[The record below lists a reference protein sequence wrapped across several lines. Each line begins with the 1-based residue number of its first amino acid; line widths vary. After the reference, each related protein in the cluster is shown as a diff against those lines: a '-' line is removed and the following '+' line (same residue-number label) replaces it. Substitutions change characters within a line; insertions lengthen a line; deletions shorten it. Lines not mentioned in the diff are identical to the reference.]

1 MRHLF
6 ELLEHTNRSV
16 FLTGRAGT
24 GKTTF
29 LQDFVQKTGKK
40 FAIVAP
46 TGIAAINAGGTTIH
60 SMFGLPLTTFVP
72 TVEFVDRNEAINI
85 PNLLPHFKYRRDKL
99 KLLRTLEILI
109 IDEVSMLRCDVLD
122 MMDLALRTARKSPL
136 RFGGLQILFIG
147 DLYQLPPV
155 VKPENERILQTFYP
169 SPFFFEAKALEGLH
183 LLTVSLTTVY
193 RQTDPVFL
201 TMLNAIRDSDIEN
214 INFGLLHSRYQPDF
228 DPEEFYVHLV
238 SHNYMADA
246 INKQKLRALKGKS
259 HIYKAKVWG
268 EFKPNLF
275 PNEEELE
282 LKEGAQIMFIRNDK
296 DESKR
301 FYNGKLAT
309 ITGLRDEEVKVLP
322 QDETRELTIVRE
334 TWENK
339 KYFIDQEN
347 KVAEDVIGSY
357 EQFPFK
363 LAWAVTIH
371 KSQGLTFDK
380 VIIDAGKSFTSG
392 QVYVALSRCRT
403 LEGIVLKTKIP
414 AHAIINDTRIQLF
427 QQKTEAGNQIE
438 TIVAAEQYKYVG
450 NKLLQKLNT
459 QELLTEAEAWEAAIQ
474 ESAVINK
481 TETLPVAQQVMD
493 DLKAAEVIYG
503 KFAAFLN
510 HRLEHYT
517 QVPAEWQAIEEKSK
531 GAVAF
536 FFKNINEKVFIPAK
550 ECYAE
555 TKGAKG
561 LKAYNEVLKGLIDV
575 IGSYLSVLKSARLL
589 DTALMEGEALVVEKA
604 VSKKPTHVVSFQLF
618 EEGKSP
624 EEIAALRSLA
634 QGTVLGHLAKMASIG
649 VLDLDRLF
657 NQEDIKLF
665 ETRFK
670 QHSFKSITEWK
681 QALPDSWDYNE
692 IRILVNHYTYK
703 AGKQQPNSSVN
714 GPS

>member
-1 MRHLF
+1 LRHLF

-29 LQDFVQKTGKK
+29 LQNFVQKTDKK

-72 TVEFVDRNEAINI
+72 TAEFVDRNEAINI

-136 RFGGLQILFIG
+136 RFGGLQMLFIG

-155 VKPENERILQTFYP
+155 VRPENERILQTYYH

-214 INFGLLHSRYQPDF
+214 INFDLLHSRYQPDF

-246 INKQKLRALKGKS
+246 INKQKLRELKGKG

-296 DESKR
+296 DENKR

-309 ITGLRDEEVKVLP
+309 ITELRDEEVKVLP

-347 KVAEDVIGSY
+347 NVAEDVIGSY

-414 AHAIINDTRIQLF
+414 AHAIINDPRIQLF
-427 QQKTEAGNQIE
+427 QQETDAGNQIA
-438 TIVAAEQYKYVG
+438 TIVAAEQYVYVG

-459 QELLTEAEAWEAAIQ
+459 QELLTEAEAWEAAVH
-474 ESAVINK
+474 ESSVVDKA
-481 TETLPVAQQVMD
+481 ETLPVVQQVIEA
-493 DLKAAEVIYG
+493 LKALETVYG
-503 KFAAFLN
+503 KFAIFLN
-510 HRLEHYT
+510 HRLQHYT
-517 QVPAEWQAIEEKSK
+517 QTPEAWQPIEEKSK
-531 GAVAF
+531 GAVSF
-536 FFKNINEKVFIPAK
+536 FFKNINEKIFIPAK

-555 TKGAKG
+555 ARGAKG
-561 LKAYNEVLKGLIDV
+561 LKVYNEVLKGLIDIV
-575 IGSYLSVLKSARLL
+575 GSYLSMLKDVRLL
-589 DTALMEGEALVVEKA
+589 DTVLMEGEPLIVEKA

-624 EEIAALRSLA
+624 DEIATIRSLA
-634 QGTVLGHLAKMASIG
+634 KGTILGHLAKMASVG
-649 VLDLDRLF
+649 VLTLERLF
-657 NQEDIKLF
+657 SQEDIRLF
-665 ETRFK
+665 ETRFT
-670 QHSFKSITEWK
+670 QHSFKNITEWK

-703 AGKQQPNSSVN
+703 TSK
-714 GPS
+714 

>member
-29 LQDFVQKTGKK
+29 LQNFVQKTDKK

-136 RFGGLQILFIG
+136 RFGGLQMLFIG

-155 VKPENERILQTFYP
+155 VRPETERILQAYYN
-169 SPFFFEAKALEGLH
+169 SPFFFEARALEGLQ

-214 INFGLLHSRYQPDF
+214 INFDLLHSRYQPDF
-228 DPEEFYVHLV
+228 NPQEFYVHLV
-238 SHNYMADA
+238 SHNYMADT
-246 INKQKLRALKGKS
+246 INKQKLKELKGKS

-309 ITGLRDEEVKVLP
+309 ITALRDEEVKVLP

-347 KVAEDVIGSY
+347 NVAEDVIGSY

-414 AHAIINDTRIQLF
+414 AHAIINDPRIQLF
-427 QQKTEAGNQIE
+427 QQETDAGNQIA
-438 TIVAAEQYKYVG
+438 TIVAAEQYIYAG
-450 NKLLQKLNT
+450 NKLLQKLNI
-459 QELLTEAEAWEAAIQ
+459 QELLTEAEEWEAAIH
-474 ESAVINK
+474 ESSVVDK
-481 TETLPVAQQVMD
+481 TETLPVVQQVID
-493 DLKAAEVIYG
+493 ELKALETVYS
-503 KFAAFLN
+503 KFAIFLN
-510 HRLEHYT
+510 HRLQHYT
-517 QVPAEWQAIEEKSK
+517 QTPEAWQPIEEKSK

-536 FFKNINEKVFIPAK
+536 FFKNINEKIFLPAK
-550 ECYAE
+550 ECYAA

-561 LKAYNEVLKGLIDV
+561 LKAYNEVLKGLIDRV
-575 IGSYLSVLKSARLL
+575 GSYLSVLKDARLL
-589 DTALMEGEALVVEKA
+589 DTALMEGATLVVEKA
-604 VSKKPTHVVSFQLF
+604 VSKKPTHVISFQLF

-624 EEIAALRSLA
+624 DEIATIRSLA
-634 QGTVLGHLAKMASIG
+634 KGTILGHLAKMASVG
-649 VLDLDRLF
+649 VLALERLF
-657 NQEDIKLF
+657 SQEDIRLF
-665 ETRFK
+665 ETRFT
-670 QHSFKSITEWK
+670 QHSFKTITEWK

-703 AGKQQPNSSVN
+703 ASK
-714 GPS
+714 

>member
-29 LQDFVQKTGKK
+29 LQNFVQKTDKK

-72 TVEFVDRNEAINI
+72 TAEFVDRNEAINI

-122 MMDLALRTARKSPL
+122 MMDLALRSARKSPL
-136 RFGGLQILFIG
+136 RFGGLQMLFIG

-155 VKPENERILQTFYP
+155 VRQESERILQTYYN
-169 SPFFFEAKALEGLH
+169 SPFFFEAKALEGLS

-214 INFGLLHSRYQPDF
+214 IDFDLLHSRYQPDF
-228 DPEEFYVHLV
+228 NPQEFYVHLV
-238 SHNYMADA
+238 SHNYMADT
-246 INKQKLRALKGKS
+246 INKQKLRELKGKS

-296 DESKR
+296 DENKR

-309 ITGLRDEEVKVLP
+309 ITELRDEEVKVLP

-347 KVAEDVIGSY
+347 NIAEDVIGSY

-414 AHAIINDTRIQLF
+414 AHAIINDPRIQLF
-427 QQKTEAGNQIE
+427 QQETDAGNQIA
-438 TIVAAEQYKYVG
+438 TIVAAEQYIYVG

-459 QELLTEAEAWEAAIQ
+459 QELLTEAEAWEAAIH
-474 ESAVINK
+474 ESSVVDK
-481 TETLPVAQQVMD
+481 TETLPVAQQVIEE
-493 DLKAAEVIYG
+493 LKALETVYG
-503 KFAAFLN
+503 KFATFLN
-510 HRLEHYT
+510 YRLQHYT
-517 QVPAEWQAIEEKSK
+517 QTPEAWQPIEEKSK

-536 FFKNINEKVFIPAK
+536 FFKNINEKIFIPTK

-561 LKAYNEVLKGLIDV
+561 LKAYNEVLKGLIDML
-575 IGSYLSVLKSARLL
+575 GSYLSLLKDARLL
-589 DTALMEGEALVVEKA
+589 DTALMEGESLTVEKT
-604 VSKKPTHVVSFQLF
+604 VSKKPTHVISFQLF

-624 EEIAALRSLA
+624 DEIAALRSLA
-634 QGTVLGHLAKMASIG
+634 KGTILGHLAKMASVG
-649 VLDLDRLF
+649 VLALERLF
-657 NQEDIKLF
+657 SQEDIRLF
-665 ETRFK
+665 ETRFT
-670 QHSFKSITEWK
+670 QHSFKTITEWK

-703 AGKQQPNSSVN
+703 TSK
-714 GPS
+714 

>member
-6 ELLEHTNRSV
+6 ELLEHTNRCV

-29 LQDFVQKTGKK
+29 LQNFVQKTDKK

-72 TVEFVDRNEAINI
+72 TAEFVDRNEAINI
-85 PNLLPHFKYRRDKL
+85 PNLLPHFKYRKDKL

-136 RFGGLQILFIG
+136 RFGGLQMLFIG

-155 VKPENERILQTFYP
+155 VRPESERILQTYYN
-169 SPFFFEAKALEGLH
+169 SPFFFEAKALEGLQ
-183 LLTVSLTTVY
+183 LLTVSLATVY

-214 INFGLLHSRYQPDF
+214 INFDLLHSRYQPDF
-228 DPEEFYVHLV
+228 DPQEFYVHLV
-238 SHNYMADA
+238 SHNYMADT
-246 INKQKLRALKGKS
+246 INKQKLKELKGKS

-309 ITGLRDEEVKVLP
+309 ITELRDEEVKVLP
-322 QDETRELTIVRE
+322 QDEIRELTIVRE

-347 KVAEDVIGSY
+347 NVAEDVIGSY

-403 LEGIVLKTKIP
+403 LAGIILKTKIP
-414 AHAIINDTRIQLF
+414 AQAIINDNRIQHF
-427 QQKTEAGNQIE
+427 QQQTDASNQIAS
-438 TIVAAEQYKYVG
+438 IVSAEQYKYVG
-450 NKLLQKLNT
+450 NKLLQKLNI
-459 QELLTEAEAWEAAIQ
+459 QELLTEAEEWEAAIH
-474 ESAVINK
+474 ESTVVDK
-481 TETLPVAQQVMD
+481 TETLPVAQQVIEA
-493 DLKAAEVIYG
+493 LKALETVYG
-503 KFAAFLN
+503 KFAVFLN
-510 HRLEHYT
+510 HRLQHYT
-517 QVPAEWQAIEEKSK
+517 QTPEEWQPIEEKSK
-531 GAVAF
+531 GAVGF
-536 FFKNINEKVFIPAK
+536 FFKNINEKIFIPLK

-561 LKAYNEVLKGLIDV
+561 LKAYNEVLKGVIDMV
-575 IGSYLSVLKSARLL
+575 GSYLSVLKDARLFE
-589 DTALMEGEALVVEKA
+589 TALMEGEVLAVEKA
-604 VSKKPTHVVSFQLF
+604 VSKKPTHVISFQLF

-624 EEIAALRSLA
+624 DEIAAFRSLA
-634 QGTVLGHLAKMASIG
+634 KSTVLGHLAKMASVG
-649 VLDLDRLF
+649 VLNLERLF
-657 NQEDIKLF
+657 SQEDIRLF
-665 ETRFK
+665 ETRFAR
-670 QHSFKSITEWK
+670 HNFKTITEWK
-681 QALPDSWDYNE
+681 HALPDSWDYNE
-692 IRILVNHYTYK
+692 IRILVNHFTYQSAK
-703 AGKQQPNSSVN
+703 
-714 GPS
+714 

>member
-29 LQDFVQKTGKK
+29 LQNFVQKTDKK

-136 RFGGLQILFIG
+136 RFGGLQMLFIG

-155 VKPENERILQTFYP
+155 VRPETEQILQAYYN
-169 SPFFFEAKALEGLH
+169 SPFFFEAKALEGLQ

-214 INFGLLHSRYQPDF
+214 INFDLLHSRYQPDF
-228 DPEEFYVHLV
+228 NPQEFYVHLV
-238 SHNYMADA
+238 SHNYMADT
-246 INKQKLRALKGKS
+246 INKQKLKELKGKS

-309 ITGLRDEEVKVLP
+309 ITELRDEEVKVLP

-347 KVAEDVIGSY
+347 NVAEDVIGSY

-414 AHAIINDTRIQLF
+414 AHAIINDPRIQLF
-427 QQKTEAGNQIE
+427 QQETDAGNQIA
-438 TIVAAEQYKYVG
+438 TIVAAEQYIYAG
-450 NKLLQKLNT
+450 NKVLQKLNI
-459 QELLTEAEAWEAAIQ
+459 QELLTEAEEWEAAIH
-474 ESAVINK
+474 ESSVVDK
-481 TETLPVAQQVMD
+481 TETLPVVQQVID
-493 DLKAAEVIYG
+493 ELKALETVYS
-503 KFAAFLN
+503 KFAIFLN
-510 HRLEHYT
+510 HRLQHYT
-517 QVPAEWQAIEEKSK
+517 QTPEAWQPIEEKSR

-536 FFKNINEKVFIPAK
+536 FFKNVNEKIFLPAK

-561 LKAYNEVLKGLIDV
+561 LKAYNEVLKGLIDRA
-575 IGSYLSVLKSARLL
+575 GSYLSVLKDARLL
-589 DTALMEGEALVVEKA
+589 DTVLMEGAPPVVEKA
-604 VSKKPTHVVSFQLF
+604 VSKKPTHVISFQLF

-624 EEIAALRSLA
+624 DEIATIRSLA
-634 QGTVLGHLAKMASIG
+634 KGTILGHLAKMASVG
-649 VLDLDRLF
+649 VLALERLF
-657 NQEDIKLF
+657 SQEDIRLF
-665 ETRFK
+665 ETRFT
-670 QHSFKSITEWK
+670 QHSFKTITEWK

-703 AGKQQPNSSVN
+703 ASK
-714 GPS
+714 

>member
-1 MRHLF
+1 
-6 ELLEHTNRSV
+6 
-16 FLTGRAGT
+16 
-24 GKTTF
+24 
-29 LQDFVQKTGKK
+29 VQKTDKK

-72 TVEFVDRNEAINI
+72 TAEFVDRNEAINI

-136 RFGGLQILFIG
+136 RFGGLQMLFIG

-155 VKPENERILQTFYP
+155 VRPENERILQTYYH
-169 SPFFFEAKALEGLH
+169 SPFFFEAKALEGLQ

-214 INFGLLHSRYQPDF
+214 INFDLLHSRYHPDF

-246 INKQKLRALKGKS
+246 INKQKLRELKGKG

-296 DESKR
+296 DENKR

-309 ITGLRDEEVKVLP
+309 ITELRDEEVKVLP

-347 KVAEDVIGSY
+347 NVAEDVIGSY

-414 AHAIINDTRIQLF
+414 AHAIINDPRIQLF
-427 QQKTEAGNQIE
+427 QQETDAGNQIA
-438 TIVAAEQYKYVG
+438 TIVAAEQYVYVG

-459 QELLTEAEAWEAAIQ
+459 QELLTEAEAWEAAIH
-474 ESAVINK
+474 ESSVVDK
-481 TETLPVAQQVMD
+481 TETLPVAQQVIEE
-493 DLKAAEVIYG
+493 LKALETVYG
-503 KFAAFLN
+503 KFGIFLN
-510 HRLEHYT
+510 HRLQHYT
-517 QVPAEWQAIEEKSK
+517 QTPEAWQPIEEKSK

-536 FFKNINEKVFIPAK
+536 FFKNINEKIFIPAK

-561 LKAYNEVLKGLIDV
+561 LKAYNEVLKGLIDIV
-575 IGSYLSVLKSARLL
+575 GSYLSILKDARLL
-589 DTALMEGEALVVEKA
+589 DSVLMEGEPLVVEKA

-624 EEIAALRSLA
+624 DEIATIRSLA
-634 QGTVLGHLAKMASIG
+634 KGTILGHLAKMASVG
-649 VLDLDRLF
+649 VLALERLF
-657 NQEDIKLF
+657 SQEDIRLF
-665 ETRFK
+665 ETRFT
-670 QHSFKSITEWK
+670 QHSFKNITEWK

-703 AGKQQPNSSVN
+703 TSK
-714 GPS
+714 

>member
-1 MRHLF
+1 LQYLF
-6 ELLEHTNRSV
+6 ELLEYTNRSV

-29 LQDFVQKTGKK
+29 LQDFVQKTAKK

-46 TGIAAINAGGTTIH
+46 TGIAAINAGGSTIH

-72 TVEFVDRNEAINI
+72 TAEFIDRNEAINI

-99 KLLRTLEILI
+99 KLLRTVEILI

-155 VKPENERILQTFYP
+155 VKPESERMLQGYYK
-169 SPFFFEAKALEGLH
+169 SPFFFEAKALEGLS

-201 TMLNAIRDSDIEN
+201 TMLNAIRDNDIEN
-214 INFGLLHSRYQPDF
+214 INFDLLHKRYQPDF
-228 DPEEFYVHLV
+228 EPEEFCVHLV

-246 INKQKLRALKGKS
+246 INKQKLNNLEGKS

-275 PNEEELE
+275 PNEETLE

-296 DESKR
+296 DENKR
-301 FYNGKLAT
+301 FYNGRLAT
-309 ITGLRDEEVKVLP
+309 ITELREDEVKVLP
-322 QDETRELTIVRE
+322 QDEVKELTIVRE

-339 KYFIDQEN
+339 KYFIDEEN
-347 KVAEDVIGSY
+347 NVAEDVIGSY

-403 LEGIVLKTKIP
+403 LEGIILKTKIP
-414 AHAIINDTRIQLF
+414 AQAIINDDRIRHF
-427 QQKTEAGNQIE
+427 QQQTDAGNQIE
-438 TIVAAEQYKYVG
+438 SIVSAEQYKYVG

-459 QELLTEAEAWEAAIQ
+459 QELLTEAEEWEAAIH
-474 ESAVINK
+474 ESTVVDK
-481 TETLPVAQQVMD
+481 TETLPVVQQVIEE
-493 DLKAAEVIYG
+493 LKALETVYG

-510 HRLEHYT
+510 HRLQQFT
-517 QVPAEWQAIEEKSK
+517 QTQEEWQPIVEKSK
-531 GAVAF
+531 GAVGF
-536 FFKNINEKVFIPAK
+536 FFKIVNEKVFVPVK
-550 ECYAE
+550 ECYAD

-561 LKAYNEVLKGLIDV
+561 LKAYNEVVKRFID
-575 IGSYLSVLKSARLL
+575 ITGSYLSILKDARLL
-589 DTALMEGEALVVEKA
+589 DTALMEDESLVVEKA

-618 EEGKSP
+618 EEGKSLD
-624 EEIAALRSLA
+624 EIAALRSLTR
-634 QGTVLGHLAKMASIG
+634 GTILGHLAKMASVG
-649 VLDLDRLF
+649 VLSVERLF
-657 NQEDIKLF
+657 SREDIRLF
-665 ETRFK
+665 ETRFA
-670 QHSFKSITEWK
+670 QHNFKSITEWK

-692 IRILVNHYTYK
+692 IRILVNYFTYQR
-703 AGKQQPNSSVN
+703 GK
-714 GPS
+714 

>member
-1 MRHLF
+1 MQHLF

-29 LQDFVQKTGKK
+29 LQNFVQKTTKK

-46 TGIAAINAGGTTIH
+46 TGIAAINAGGSTIH

-72 TVEFVDRNEAINI
+72 TAEFVDRNEAINI

-122 MMDLALRTARKSPL
+122 MLDLALRTARKSPL
-136 RFGGLQILFIG
+136 RFGGLQMLFIG

-155 VKPENERILQTFYP
+155 VRPESERILQNYYN
-169 SPFFFEAKALEGLH
+169 SPFFFEAKALEGLS

-193 RQTDPVFL
+193 RQTDAVFL
-201 TMLNAIRDSDIEN
+201 AMLNAIRDSNIGDID
-214 INFGLLHSRYQPDF
+214 FDLLHSRYQPDF
-228 DPEEFYVHLV
+228 EPKEFYVHLV
-238 SHNYMADA
+238 SHNYMADT
-246 INKQKLRALKGKS
+246 INRQKLKELKGKS

-268 EFKPNLF
+268 EFKSNLF

-309 ITGLRDEEVKVLP
+309 ITRLGDDDVKVLP
-322 QDETRELTIVRE
+322 QDESRELTIARE

-347 KVAEDVIGSY
+347 NVAEDVIGSY

-414 AHAIINDTRIQLF
+414 AHAIINDARIQLF
-427 QQKTEAGNQIE
+427 QQETDASQQIA
-438 TIVAAEQYKYVG
+438 TIVADEQYKYVG
-450 NKLLQKLNT
+450 SRLLQKLNI
-459 QELLTEAEAWEAAIQ
+459 QELLTEAEEWEIAIQ
-474 ESAVINK
+474 ESAFVDK
-481 TETLPVAQQVMD
+481 EDVLPVAQQILVE
-493 DLKAAEVIYG
+493 LRELEAVYG
-503 KFAAFLN
+503 RFSAFLN
-510 HRLEHYT
+510 NRLQQYSQAPE
-517 QVPAEWQAIEEKSK
+517 EWLPIEEKSK
-531 GAVAF
+531 GAVGF
-536 FFKNINEKVFIPAK
+536 FFKRINEKIFAPAK
-550 ECYAE
+550 ESYAE

-561 LKAYNEVLKGLIDV
+561 LKAYNEVVKRLVDIT
-575 IGSYLSVLKSARLL
+575 GSYLSVLKDAKLL
-589 DTALMEGEALVVEKA
+589 DVALMEGEAVVVEKSVA
-604 VSKKPTHVVSFQLF
+604 KKPTHVVSFQLF

-624 EEIAALRSLA
+624 DEIAVLRSLA
-634 QGTVLGHLAKMASIG
+634 KGTILGHLAKMASVG
-649 VLDLDRLF
+649 VLSLERLF
-657 NQEDIKLF
+657 SQEDIRLF
-665 ETRFK
+665 ETRFSK
-670 QHSFKSITEWK
+670 HNFKSITEWK
-681 QALPDSWDYNE
+681 NALPDSWDYNE

-703 AGKQQPNSSVN
+703 AHK
-714 GPS
+714 

>member
-1 MRHLF
+1 LQHLF

-29 LQDFVQKTGKK
+29 LQNFVQKTGKK
-40 FAIVAP
+40 FAIIAP

-72 TVEFVDRNEAINI
+72 TVEFIDRNEAINI
-85 PNLLPHFKYRRDKL
+85 PNLLPHFKYRRDRL

-122 MMDLALRTARKSPL
+122 MMDLALRTARKSPV
-136 RFGGLQILFIG
+136 RFGGLQVLFIG

-155 VKPENERILQTFYP
+155 VRPESERILQSYYN
-169 SPFFFEAKALEGLH
+169 SPFFFEAKALEGLS
-183 LLTVSLTTVY
+183 LLTISLTTVY

-214 INFGLLHSRYQPDF
+214 INFNLLHSRYQPDF
-228 DPEEFYVHLV
+228 DPKEFYVHLV
-238 SHNYMADA
+238 SHNYMADT
-246 INKQKLRALKGKS
+246 INKQRLKELKGKS
-259 HIYKAKVWG
+259 HIYKAKVSG

-275 PNEEELE
+275 PNDEELE

-296 DESKR
+296 DENKR

-309 ITGLRDEEVKVLP
+309 ITGLSDDDVKVLP
-322 QDETRELTIVRE
+322 QDETRELKIARE

-347 KVAEDVIGSY
+347 NVAEDVIGSY

-414 AHAIINDTRIQLF
+414 AQAIINDPRIQLF
-427 QQKTEAGNQIE
+427 QQETDAGNQIA

-459 QELLTEAEAWEAAIQ
+459 QELLTEAEEWETAIG
-474 ESAVINK
+474 ESSVIDK
-481 TETLPVAQQVMD
+481 TETLPVAQQIIEA
-493 DLKAAEVIYG
+493 LKELETVYG

-510 HRLEHYT
+510 HRLQHYT
-517 QVPAEWQAIEEKSK
+517 QTPEEWQPIEEKSK
-531 GAVAF
+531 GAVGF
-536 FFKNINEKVFIPAK
+536 FFKNINEKIFAPAK
-550 ECYAE
+550 KLYAE

-575 IGSYLSVLKSARLL
+575 IGSYLSVLKDARLL
-589 DTALMEGEALVVEKA
+589 DTALMEGEILVVEKA
-604 VSKKPTHVVSFQLF
+604 VAKKPTHVTSFQLF

-624 EEIAALRSLA
+624 DEIAALRSLA
-634 QGTVLGHLAKMASIG
+634 KGTILGHLAKMASVG
-649 VLDLDRLF
+649 VLALERLF
-657 NQEDIKLF
+657 SQEDIRLF
-665 ETRFK
+665 ETRFA
-670 QHSFKSITEWK
+670 QHKFKSITEWK

-703 AGKQQPNSSVN
+703 TNR
-714 GPS
+714 

>member
-29 LQDFVQKTGKK
+29 LQDFVQKTDKK

-122 MMDLALRTARKSPL
+122 MMDLALRTTRKSPL
-136 RFGGLQILFIG
+136 RFGGLQMLFIG

-155 VKPENERILQTFYP
+155 VRPENERILQTFYN

-201 TMLNAIRDSDIEN
+201 TMLNAIRDSDIES
-214 INFGLLHSRYQPDF
+214 INFDLLHSRYQPDF

-238 SHNYMADA
+238 SHNYMADT
-246 INKQKLRALKGKS
+246 INKQKLKELKGKGR
-259 HIYKAKVWG
+259 IYKARVSG

-296 DESKR
+296 DENKR

-309 ITGLRDEEVKVLP
+309 ITELRDEEVKVLP

-347 KVAEDVIGSY
+347 NVAEDVIGSY

-414 AHAIINDTRIQLF
+414 AHAIINDARIQLF
-427 QQKTEAGNQIE
+427 QQETDAGNQIA

-474 ESAVINK
+474 DSAVIDK
-481 TETLPVAQQVMD
+481 TETLPVAQQVME
-493 DLKAAEVIYG
+493 DLKALETVYG

-510 HRLEHYT
+510 HRLEQYT
-517 QVPAEWQAIEEKSK
+517 QTPEEWQPIEEKSK
-531 GAVAF
+531 GAVVF

-561 LKAYNEVLKGLIDV
+561 LKAYNEVLKGLIDI
-575 IGSYLSVLKSARLL
+575 IGSYLSLLKDARLL
-589 DTALMEGEALVVEKA
+589 DTVLMEGEQLVVEKA
-604 VSKKPTHVVSFQLF
+604 VSKKPTHVISFQLF

-624 EEIAALRSLA
+624 DEIATLRSLA
-634 QGTVLGHLAKMASIG
+634 KGTILGHLAKMASVG
-649 VLDLDRLF
+649 VLALDRLF

-665 ETRFK
+665 ETRFT
-670 QHSFKSITEWK
+670 QHNFKSITEWK

-703 AGKQQPNSSVN
+703 SSK
-714 GPS
+714 

>member
-29 LQDFVQKTGKK
+29 LQNFVQKTDKK

-72 TVEFVDRNEAINI
+72 TAEFVDRNEAINI

-136 RFGGLQILFIG
+136 RFGGLQMLFIG

-155 VKPENERILQTFYP
+155 VRPENERILQTYYH

-193 RQTDPVFL
+193 RQTDPFFL

-214 INFGLLHSRYQPDF
+214 INFDLLHSRYQPDF

-246 INKQKLRALKGKS
+246 INKQKLRELKGKG

-296 DESKR
+296 DENKR

-309 ITGLRDEEVKVLP
+309 ITELRDEEVKVLP
-322 QDETRELTIVRE
+322 QDETRALTIVRE

-347 KVAEDVIGSY
+347 NVAEDVIGSY

-414 AHAIINDTRIQLF
+414 AHAIINDPRIQLF
-427 QQKTEAGNQIE
+427 QQETDAGNQIA
-438 TIVAAEQYKYVG
+438 TIVAAEQYVYVG
-450 NKLLQKLNT
+450 NKLLQKLST
-459 QELLTEAEAWEAAIQ
+459 QELLTEAEAWEAAVH
-474 ESAVINK
+474 ESSVIDK
-481 TETLPVAQQVMD
+481 AETLPVVQQVIEA
-493 DLKAAEVIYG
+493 LKALETVYG
-503 KFAAFLN
+503 KFAIFLN
-510 HRLEHYT
+510 HRLQHYT
-517 QVPAEWQAIEEKSK
+517 QTPEAWQPIEEKSK
-531 GAVAF
+531 GAVSF
-536 FFKNINEKVFIPAK
+536 FFKNINEKIFIPAK

-561 LKAYNEVLKGLIDV
+561 LKVYNEVLKGLIDIV
-575 IGSYLSVLKSARLL
+575 GSYLSMLKDVRLL
-589 DTALMEGEALVVEKA
+589 DTVLMEGEPLIVEKT

-624 EEIAALRSLA
+624 DEIATIRSLA
-634 QGTVLGHLAKMASIG
+634 KGTILGHLAKMASVG
-649 VLDLDRLF
+649 VLTLERLF
-657 NQEDIKLF
+657 SQEDIRLF
-665 ETRFK
+665 ETRFT
-670 QHSFKSITEWK
+670 QHSFKNITEWK

-703 AGKQQPNSSVN
+703 TSK
-714 GPS
+714 

>member
-6 ELLEHTNRSV
+6 ELLEYTNRSV

-29 LQDFVQKTGKK
+29 LQSFVQKTEKK

-72 TVEFVDRNEAINI
+72 TAAFVDRNDAINI

-122 MMDLALRTARKSPL
+122 MMDLALRTARRSPL
-136 RFGGLQILFIG
+136 RFGGLQVLFIG
-147 DLYQLPPV
+147 DLFQLPPV
-155 VKPENERILQTFYP
+155 VRPESERILQEHYH
-169 SPFFFEAKALEGLH
+169 SPFFFEAKALEGLS

-193 RQTDPVFL
+193 RQTDVVFL
-201 TMLNAIRDSDIEN
+201 SMLNAIRDNDIES
-214 INFGLLHSRYQPDF
+214 IDFDLLHSRYQPDF

-246 INKQKLRALKGKS
+246 INKQKLKQLKGKGR
-259 HIYKAKVWG
+259 IYKARVSG
-268 EFKPNLF
+268 EFKPSLF
-275 PNEEELE
+275 PNEEALE

-296 DESKR
+296 DENKR

-309 ITGLRDEEVKVLP
+309 ITELRDEEVKVLP
-322 QDETRELTIVRE
+322 QDETRELTISRE

-347 KVAEDVIGSY
+347 NVAEDVIGSY

-380 VIIDAGKSFTSG
+380 IIIDAGKSFTSG

-403 LEGIVLKTKIP
+403 LEGIVLKTRIP
-414 AHAIINDTRIQLF
+414 PQAILNDARIQLF
-427 QQKTEAGNQIE
+427 QQQTDAGTQIE
-438 TIVAAEQYKYVG
+438 TIVAAEQHQYVG
-450 NKLLQKLNT
+450 GKLLQKLNP
-459 QELLTEAEAWEAAIQ
+459 QELLTDAEEWEL
-474 ESAVINK
+474 AVQDSTVVDK
-481 TETLPVAQQVMD
+481 TETWPVVQGVIEE
-493 DLKAAEVIYG
+493 LKELENVYG
-503 KFAAFLN
+503 KFAAFLHHKLEQ
-510 HRLEHYT
+510 HR
-517 QVPAEWQAIEEKSK
+517 QAPQEWTPIEEKSK
-531 GAVAF
+531 GAVGF
-536 FFKNINEKVFIPAK
+536 FFKRVNEKVFAPLK

-561 LKAYNEVLKGLIDV
+561 LKAYNEVLKRMID
-575 IGSYLSVLKSARLL
+575 ITGSYLSVLKGARLL
-589 DTALMEGEALVVEKA
+589 DTPLMEGEVLVVEKA
-604 VSKKPTHVVSFQLF
+604 VSKKPTHVISFQLF

-624 EEIAALRSLA
+624 EEIAGLRSLA
-634 QGTVLGHLAKMASIG
+634 KSTVMGHLAKMASVG
-649 VLDLDRLF
+649 VLSLERLF
-657 NQEDIKLF
+657 SDEDIKLF
-665 ETRFK
+665 ETRFT
-670 QHSFKSITEWK
+670 QHDFKSITEWK

-703 AGKQQPNSSVN
+703 RGK
-714 GPS
+714 